1 MKLEI
6 INLFFLQR
14 EETDTENG
22 NINLLDFPISK
33 KKKKIQ
39 FFVPNLC
46 STFISLR
53 TQFQTNFKLLGLERA
68 PQTSNSCSYYDL
80 TTSTAK
86 LAN

>member
-6 INLFFLQR
+6 INLFFLQW
-14 EETDTENG
+14 EEKDTENG

-33 KKKKIQ
+33 KNTGFCSQ
-39 FFVPNLC
+39 LC
-46 STFISLR
+46 NTFISLCM
-53 TQFQTNFKLLGLERA
+53 QFQTNFKLLGLERA
-68 PQTSNSCSYYDL
+68 PQTSHSCSYYDL